1 TRCWPG
7 SGLRLSALRPAPAST
22 CWNASHAARST
33 STKPWAHSK
42 SNRACPY
49 PPPRPRRYKRRRP
62 SRRRRASRP
71 GGCRVAR
78 SGGEEAE
85 RGVPRDRRKVG
96 VGLEHLD
103 AIANGDGRDET
114 IREPADRLA
123 VPSTVPEEGRRLLVV
138 GKASGGQQLTAKQK
152 TPQPLEVALVSG
164 ARKHL
169 HDDHLRRC
177 QRFAALDQLPQR
189 PVHRSLTSS
198 QVLDP
203 GGRVNQDQRS
213 VTA

>member
-1 TRCWPG
+1 ANP
-7 SGLRLSALRPAPAST
+7 
-22 CWNASHAARST
+22 NA
-33 STKPWAHSK
+33 
-42 SNRACPY
+42 
-49 PPPRPRRYKRRRP
+49 
-62 SRRRRASRP
+62 
-71 GGCRVAR
+71 
-78 SGGEEAE
+78 
-85 RGVPRDRRKVG
+85 
-96 VGLEHLD
+96 
-103 AIANGDGRDET
+103 
-114 IREPADRLA
+114 ADRLA

-213 VTA
+213 VTARDARSSSRSASQPDPCRSRASAVVRGSPTRCRSARSTASRFERRPYLRIASATSL